1 MAPMNPIFNLFGRSP
16 IHPLQ
21 KHMAKVAECVQCL
34 TPFFEAVFAN
44 NWQKAKE
51 VQTYIATLENVA
63 DELKRDLRI
72 NLPKSLFLPVSRTDL
87 LTIITLQDRIANKTK
102 DIAGIII
109 GRHMKFP
116 DSIINIYND
125 FLTRTLDAAKQAK
138 KAINEL
144 NELFESGFQGNE
156 IGIINAMIIEL
167 DAIEHDTDQQQILI
181 RSELFKLEDK
191 LPAVHM
197 MFLYKIMDWTGELAD
212 HAHSLGGQLQVLL
225 AR

>member
-16 IHPLQ
+16 INPLQ

-34 TPFFEAVFAN
+34 QSFFSAVFAN
-44 NWQKAKE
+44 EWDKARE
-51 VQTYIATLENVA
+51 VQKQIATLENVA

-72 NLPKSLFLPVSRTDL
+72 NLPKSLFLPVSRTDI

-109 GRHMKFP
+109 GRHMEFP
-116 DSIINIYND
+116 DSIVNIYND
-125 FLTRTLDAAKQAK
+125 FLMRTLDAVEQAK

-156 IGIINAMIIEL
+156 VGIINAMIIEL
-167 DAIEHDTDQQQILI
+167 DAIEHDTDQQQIQI
-181 RSELFKLEDK
+181 RSELFKLEEN
-191 LPAVHM
+191 LAPVHI